1 FKSSAYCWAFF
12 LSVVSA
18 CYLIFHPLL
27 YLYLLLS
34 FFYSKLNSY
43 QYILLFFGAVFTHV
57 FTITQSDTKSVD
69 KFCNNNLEGLGLI
82 CCGYFVG
89 SSRKL
94 MYGEDSNL
102 TYCY

>member
-1 FKSSAYCWAFF
+1 SN
-12 LSVVSA
+12 
-18 CYLIFHPLL
+18 
-27 YLYLLLS
+27 S
-34 FFYSKLNSY
+34 FFYLKLNSY